1 MEDAPINLASKS
13 NACKSNAEVNN
24 RINSKS
30 PMKTSGCSIGAA
42 ARLEAFTNLTCKKK
56 RRRERKGKSPKRAFA
71 KEVGWSEMELKTDT
85 RN

>member
-1 MEDAPINLASKS
+1 MSINLASKS
-13 NACKSNAEVNN
+13 NASKSNAEVNN

-30 PMKTSGCSIGAA
+30 PMKTSGCTSIGAA

>member
-1 MEDAPINLASKS
+1 MSINLACKS
-13 NACKSNAEVNN
+13 NASKGNAEVNN

-30 PMKTSGCSIGAA
+30 PMKTNSIGAA

-71 KEVGWSEMELKTDT
+71 KEVGWSEIELKTDT